1 MGPAGPGGGSG
12 PSPAPLSLLRRIVFG
27 VGAGLV
33 FVVLLG
39 LGTWQVERRAWKL
52 DLIARVDARVHA
64 SPVPA
69 PGPADWP
76 RVGPEDAY
84 RHVRL
89 SGTFLNDRETL
100 VQAVTER
107 GGGFW
112 VLTPL
117 RRPDGSLVLINRGF
131 VPGDRRDPS
140 TRAAGQIAGE
150 TTVTGLLRLT
160 EPKGAF
166 LRSNDPKDDRWYSR
180 DVAAI
185 AAARGFTD
193 VAPYFVD
200 ADAAPNP
207 GGLPTGGLTVIAFP
221 NNHFVYAITWYGMA
235 LMLAGA
241 MVYLLRNGR
250 GKNRVSKGREPFGG

>member
-1 MGPAGPGGGSG
+1 MIRARPPSRPRSVAPAG
-12 PSPAPLSLLRRIVFG
+12 RVR

-39 LGTWQVERRAWKL
+39 LGTWQVERRTWKL

-64 SPVPA
+64 PPVPA
-69 PGPADWP
+69 PSPADWP
-76 RVGPEDAY
+76 RVGPDDAY

-131 VPGDRRDPS
+131 VPS
-140 TRAAGQIAGE
+140 
-150 TTVTGLLRLT
+150 
-160 EPKGAF
+160 
-166 LRSNDPKDDRWYSR
+166 
-180 DVAAI
+180 
-185 AAARGFTD
+185 
-193 VAPYFVD
+193 
-200 ADAAPNP
+200 
-207 GGLPTGGLTVIAFP
+207 TGGIRRP
-221 NNHFVYAITWYGMA
+221 
-235 LMLAGA
+235 
-241 MVYLLRNGR
+241 GR
-250 GKNRVSKGREPFGG
+250 PVRSRARPR